1 VTAASPAATSASRR
15 PDLGP
20 ARAVLRRPDFRRL
33 YTTRLTSQCA
43 DGVFQASLAGA
54 VLFNPEQQTDPAQ
67 IATGF
72 AVLLLPY
79 SLVGPFA
86 GVLLDRWR
94 RQRVLVLSNLF
105 RCLAVA
111 VTAAEIAAG
120 WSGIP
125 FYLSALL
132 VISVNRFFLA
142 AQSAAQPHVVTPPTL
157 VTANAI
163 ATTSGTA
170 ATAVGAG
177 LALLIRAGAGASN
190 TGYAVIALCSIAGYA
205 ASAVAGIGFPRDYL
219 GPDAVERSHRETMAD
234 VARGLAAGARHVTE
248 RRPTLVALVAIGAHR
263 FFYGIS
269 TVSLLLLYRAYFH
282 DDGVFKAGLGGLG
295 QVFTLSA
302 VGVVGAAAVTP
313 FATRRLGKPRWI
325 TTAFAIAA
333 VTEAALGPPY
343 LLQTFAPAAL
353 ILGFVAQAS
362 KICVDTIVQETVEDD
377 FRGRVFS
384 FYDVL
389 FNVTFVA
396 AAVAAAIM
404 LPPSGKSY
412 PALAFIAA
420 GYAATALGYGAFSR
434 RQARTAAAAA

>member
-1 VTAASPAATSASRR
+1 
-15 PDLGP
+15 
-20 ARAVLRRPDFRRL
+20 
-33 YTTRLTSQCA
+33 
-43 DGVFQASLAGA
+43 VFQASLAGA

-142 AQSAAQPHVVTPPTL
+142 AQSAAQPHVVTPETL
-157 VTANAI
+157 VNANAI
-163 ATTSGTA
+163 STTSGTV

-177 LALLIRAGAGASN
+177 LALLIREGAGADN
-190 TGYAVIALCSIAGYA
+190 RGYAIIALCSIAGYA

-219 GPDAVERSHRETMAD
+219 GPDDVERSHRETLRD
-234 VARGLAAGARHVTE
+234 VSRGLVAGGRHVVE
-248 RRPTLVALVAIGAHR
+248 RRPTLAALVAIGAHR

-282 DDGVFKAGLGGLG
+282 DDGIFRAGLAGLGQL
-295 QVFTLSA
+295 FTLSA
-302 VGVVGAAAVTP
+302 VGVLSAAAVTP

-325 TTAFAIAA
+325 TTVFAVAA
-333 VTEAALGPPY
+333 VTEAVLGPPF
-343 LLQTFAPAAL
+343 LLQTFLPAAL
-353 ILGFVAQAS
+353 LLGFAAQAS

-396 AAVAAAIM
+396 AAVVAAIF

-412 PALAFIAA
+412 LVLGLISV

-434 RQARTAAAAA
+434 RQARADC